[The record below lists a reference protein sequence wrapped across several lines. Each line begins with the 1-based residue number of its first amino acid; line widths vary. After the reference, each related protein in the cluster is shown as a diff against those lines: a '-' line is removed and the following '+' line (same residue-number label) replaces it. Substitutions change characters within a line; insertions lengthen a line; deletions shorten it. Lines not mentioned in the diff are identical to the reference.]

1 MNLNL
6 DISMRDKK
14 ILLMFFGL
22 VIFALGYFLGYQ
34 PQMKKAEALQAQSV
48 PVREH
53 LDNLLAMAQKK
64 DFYIEET
71 QSIQE
76 KLDEYTA
83 EFPADVREEDGI
95 VLANNMENSLDMQ
108 FSNVSLG
115 VREFVAS
122 MDGSTQEDVEA
133 RQQTLSEQNNAQT
146 QKQIDEIEGV
156 DSEAEEK
163 QQEAVDAAVN
173 SENVADST
181 PVLYRTQDTMQFT
194 GTYASLKELVDY
206 LASQKGRTTV
216 DNINASFDATT
227 GNLTGTLT
235 VNLFSMTGTTN
246 SYTEPDAGSVAHGT
260 GNLFG
265 TIENSGK

>member
-14 ILLMFFGL
+14 ILLMFLGL

-34 PQMKKAEALQAQSV
+34 PQMEKAESLQAKSV
-48 PVREH
+48 PVQEH
-53 LDNLLAMAQKK
+53 LDNLLAMAEKK

-71 QSIQE
+71 QSIQK

-95 VLANNMENSLDMQ
+95 VLSNNMENSLDMQ
-108 FSNVSLG
+108 LSNVSLG
-115 VREFVAS
+115 IKEFVAA
-122 MDGSTQEDVEA
+122 MDGSSQEDVEA

-146 QKQIDEIEGV
+146 QKQIDEIEGI

-163 QQEAVDAAVN
+163 QQEAVEAAT
-173 SENVADST
+173 ENAGNEDST

-194 GTYASLKELVDY
+194 CTYASLKELVDY
-206 LASQKGRTTV
+206 LASQKGRTTI
-216 DNINASFDATT
+216 DNINASFDSTT
-227 GNLTGTLT
+227 GNLTGTLS